1 MMAIMVAILIMDT
14 VLPTAAMVMP
24 RLIMLPLLSTMQLL
38 LLLSLPVIGKHK
50 MSGYQEQIRGTGLTS
65 IMTRAV
71 MCGC

>member
-1 MMAIMVAILIMDT
+1 MTAIMVAILIMVT

-24 RLIMLPLLSTMQLL
+24 QLIMLPLLFTMQLPR
-38 LLLSLPVIGKHK
+38 LLSQRVIGKPNR
-50 MSGYQEQIRGTGLTS
+50 SGYQEQIRGTGLIN